1 MVLAAVGGT
10 VGLTA
15 VGGAVVLIASHH
27 VAVTIS
33 VAMAEVATTETV
45 AHSATRTGTAIV
57 ATVVPAAAS
66 VVMPGVGA
74 TIDTVERGAAEVV
87 VVAVGIAGV
96 DGEVPASG
104 VPIERAIEVGGVA
117 EGAILPLQEDVAHVE
132 VPPPPVVAGKVIHR
146 VDAHQVVEVDLVGGF
161 ILRFAEVQL
170 VSHLVGQEQCL
181 LACLLIAHGA
191 GRQGEQ
197 EQGSHGEQ

>member
-33 VAMAEVATTETV
+33 VAMAEVASTETI

-66 VVMPGVGA
+66 VVMPGVVA
-74 TIDTVERGAAEVV
+74 TIDAVEGGAAEIV

-104 VPIERAIEVGGVA
+104 VPIERAVEVGGVA
-117 EGAILPLQEDVAHVE
+117 EGAIL
-132 VPPPPVVAGKVIHR
+132 
-146 VDAHQVVEVDLVGGF
+146 
-161 ILRFAEVQL
+161 
-170 VSHLVGQEQCL
+170 
-181 LACLLIAHGA
+181 
-191 GRQGEQ
+191 
-197 EQGSHGEQ
+197 